1 MKEQII
7 DILKSV
13 LEDSSVNELTSREN
27 CGNWD
32 SMHHLMMAVE
42 LESQFGVELQPEDI
56 EAMQSVGDIER
67 IIATKN

>member
-27 CGNWD
+27 YGNWD
-32 SMHHLMMAVE
+32 SMHHLMIAVE

-67 IIATKN
+67 IITSKK